1 MTPPAISRWSC
12 RYGWWTNIL
21 ILDTATSSKAAGMS
35 EHDELDSATLPA
47 EDSGGFVAVAILAAA
62 LGAGA
67 AVLLAPDEGSRTRK
81 RMRSGLRSLKGDAA
95 ARVAQLQREM
105 KRRKNQSRREKRMIA
120 LAGVLV
126 GAGLAALM
134 TPRGADVRTRL
145 GSTLSR
151 IKVGA
156 IERSFGGSAKGSKR
170 SGARKRPEHGLLT
183 SSASAAPWR

>member
-1 MTPPAISRWSC
+1 
-12 RYGWWTNIL
+12 
-21 ILDTATSSKAAGMS
+21 MS
-35 EHDELDSATLPA
+35 EHNDLDFELDTETVSA
-47 EDSGGFVAVAILAAA
+47 EDRGGFVALAVLAAA

-105 KRRKNQSRREKRMIA
+105 KRRKNQSRREKRMIG

-156 IERSFGGSAKGSKR
+156 IDRIDRLRAEPGAPSEAPEEARQVRSVQELGRDPNTVF
-170 SGARKRPEHGLLT
+170 
-183 SSASAAPWR
+183 